1 MVSLNFSGVDL
12 KLYFDA
18 NTAVIISIF
27 TLLVFPPFLLSLLCV
42 LALVLAK
49 DINTKF
55 RLLLI
60 NIFTAETLSFTFF
73 FVYLGWPACFINE
86 EGNIIM
92 C

>member
-27 TLLVFPPFLLSLLCV
+27 TLLVLPPFSLSLLCM

-49 DINTKF
+49 DINTKI

-60 NIFTAETLSFTFF
+60 NMKHSVVSPSSL
-73 FVYLGWPACFINE
+73 YLGWPARFINE
-86 EGNIIM
+86 EGTT
-92 C
+92 CKCW